1 MKLANQEK
9 ELNELDQKLI
19 KGIFSGKKTE
29 LG

>member
-1 MKLANQEK
+1 MELENQAKLND
-9 ELNELDQKLI
+9 LDQKLI